1 MQAPT
6 DAPGSISRRRFLR
19 LPPRLASSPQ
29 PPLLRAGPRPGPRHQ
44 ERRLARHRP
53 PPPPQPSDP
62 DFRPLDDV
70 IGAAMVRYGVPGVA
84 VGVLHGGRSTPMAT
98 A

>member
-1 MQAPT
+1 MPQVASPD
-6 DAPGSISRRRFLR
+6 DAFH
-19 LPPRLASSPQ
+19 AATA
-29 PPLLRAGPRPGPRHQ
+29 AGVLTCSHRCCALDLGQGRGTR
-44 ERRLARHRP
+44 RRLARHRP

-84 VGVLHGGRSTPMAT
+84 VGAPRRAEYTNGHGG
-98 A
+98 